1 MFFID
6 QETSD
11 EINKKV
17 LDVLRTCSHEGW
29 QWYDNKDDEEWA
41 KLDDDMVSSVTQAE
55 VLDLNGG
62 GDWHMAYINIYR
74 RKELIPK

>member
-1 MFFID
+1 MIGRKESDDKATVQPRELIVDLFFIN

-17 LDVLRTCSHEGW
+17 LDVLRTCSNEGW

-41 KLDDDMVSSVTQAE
+41 KLTRMPI
-55 VLDLNGG
+55 VL
-62 GDWHMAYINIYR
+62 
-74 RKELIPK
+74 KQFS